1 MKLSKI
7 ISEYRKKRGL
17 TLDQLSTKSDLSRSY
32 LSKLENG
39 GLDDQ
44 SVSLATV
51 IKLATGLD
59 IKVRD
64 IMELLDITEPK
75 DQEPAPLKIYLRK
88 KYNIS
93 NDDDIKIIEKLIDHL
108 KEK

>member
-7 ISEYRKKRGL
+7 ISEYRKKREL
-17 TLDQLSTKSDLSRSY
+17 TLEQLSSKSDLSRSY
-32 LSKLENG
+32 ISKLENG

-44 SVSLATV
+44 YVSLATI
-51 IKLATGLD
+51 IKLSTGLS

-64 IMELLDITEPK
+64 IMELLDITEPASK
-75 DQEPAPLKIYLRK
+75 ESAPLKVYLRN

-93 NDDDIKIIEKLIDHL
+93 DDNDVKIIESLINHL

>member
-7 ISEYRKKRGL
+7 ISEYRKKREL
-17 TLDQLSTKSDLSRSY
+17 TLEQLSSKSDLSRSY
-32 LSKLENG
+32 ISKLENG

-44 SVSLATV
+44 NVSLATI
-51 IKLATGLD
+51 IKLANGLS

-64 IMELLDITEPK
+64 VMELLDITEPINK
-75 DQEPAPLKIYLRK
+75 EPAPLKVYLRN

-93 NDDDIKIIEKLIDHL
+93 DDNDVKIIESLIDHL

>member
-7 ISEYRKKRGL
+7 ISEYRKKREL
-17 TLDQLSTKSDLSRSY
+17 TLEQLSTKSKLSRSY
-32 LSKLENG
+32 ISKLENG

-51 IKLATGLD
+51 IKLATGLE

-64 IMELLDITEPK
+64 IMELLDVTEPI
-75 DQEPAPLKIYLRK
+75 DQAPAPLKVYLRN

-93 NDDDIKIIEKLIDHL
+93 KEDDIKIIENLIDHL
-108 KEK
+108 TEK